1 MSFKSDNRTLSAWQG
16 TMRLSDL
23 SPATLE
29 KLKSWRWDRI
39 IEKHEG
45 PECWESTLRYTEPEF
60 LSVEGYEVLLP
71 VDRGQHPN
79 ITILR
84 CIPSA
89 DECVLTLFLK
99 DTTYVPDPRDEYFAA
114 GYMAV
119 CERFPGGKVLRGDSL
134 PGMVHSGESERLS
147 GL

>member
-1 MSFKSDNRTLSAWQG
+1 MNLT
-16 TMRLSDL
+16 DL
-23 SPATLE
+23 SPSAME

-45 PECWESTLRYTEPEF
+45 PERWEDTLRYNEPEF
-60 LSVEGYEVLLP
+60 LLIDGYDVLLP

-84 CIPSA
+84 CIPST
-89 DECVLTLFLK
+89 DGSVLTLFLK
-99 DTTYVPDPRDEYFAA
+99 DTTYVPNPQDEYFAA

-119 CERFPGGKVLRGDSL
+119 CERL
-134 PGMVHSGESERLS
+134 PGETFYAATVYHEWFMVDNQN
-147 GL
+147 

>member
-1 MSFKSDNRTLSAWQG
+1 MN
-16 TMRLSDL
+16 LSDL

-45 PECWESTLRYTEPEF
+45 PESWESTLRYAEPEF
-60 LSVEGYEVLLP
+60 LLIQGQAVLLP

-89 DECVLTLFLK
+89 DGRVLTLFLK
-99 DTTYVPDPRDEYFAA
+99 DTTYVSNPQDEYFAA
-114 GYMAV
+114 GYLAV
-119 CERFPGGKVLRGDSL
+119 CEQL
-134 PGMVHSGESERLS
+134 PGETFYAAILYHEWFIVENPGT
-147 GL
+147 